1 MKLAHNVKVNVFIKT
16 TDKSVESVSQ
26 DLQKPEEDEKLIREK
41 FLGLFP
47 FNLEDEK
54 IPVVRSTA
62 TGFNKREIVILEV
75 VLEKERLTNAFLKS
89 LNEKL
94 DPAQRLMLIR
104 QENRLD
110 EKLDFFIRLD
120 KKSLMNNQLNIT
132 DCGECFHIKISIAAF
147 PRKREVAL
155 EVVKKIFS

>member
-1 MKLAHNVKVNVFIKT
+1 MKLAHNIKVNVFIK
-16 TDKSVESVSQ
+16 
-26 DLQKPEEDEKLIREK
+26 LGEDEKLLTEK

-47 FNLEDEK
+47 FSLEEEK
-54 IPVVRSTA
+54 IAVVRNRA
-62 TGFNKREIVILEV
+62 TGFNKREIIILEV
-75 VLEKERLTNAFLKS
+75 MLEKERLTNAFLKS

-110 EKLDFFIRLD
+110 DNLDFFLRLD
-120 KKSLMNNQLNIT
+120 KQCLLSNQLNIT
-132 DCGECFHIKISIAAF
+132 DCGECFHIRISVAAF
-147 PRKREVAL
+147 PRKRACAL

>member
-1 MKLAHNVKVNVFIKT
+1 MKLAHNIKVNVFIK
-16 TDKSVESVSQ
+16 
-26 DLQKPEEDEKLIREK
+26 PGEDEKLLREK

-47 FNLEDEK
+47 FSLEEEK
-54 IPVVRSTA
+54 IAVARSTA
-62 TGFNKREIVILEV
+62 TGFNKREIIILEV
-75 VLEKERLTNAFLKS
+75 MLEKERLTNAFLKS

-110 EKLDFFIRLD
+110 DNLDFFLRLD
-120 KKSLMNNQLNIT
+120 KQCLLNNQLNIT
-132 DCGECFHIKISIAAF
+132 DYGECFHIRISVAAF
-147 PRKREVAL
+147 PRKVACAL